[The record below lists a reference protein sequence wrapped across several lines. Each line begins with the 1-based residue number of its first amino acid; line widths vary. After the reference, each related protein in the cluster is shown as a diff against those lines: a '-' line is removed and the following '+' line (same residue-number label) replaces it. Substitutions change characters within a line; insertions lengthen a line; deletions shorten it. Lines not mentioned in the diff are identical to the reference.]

1 MNIFPVVSYFRTP
14 RISGR
19 LSVLFAMPEEVL
31 HSKKNQRA
39 AIRDQGIVSL
49 FEVCLTVGNII

>member
-1 MNIFPVVSYFRTP
+1 
-14 RISGR
+14 
-19 LSVLFAMPEEVL
+19 MPEEVL